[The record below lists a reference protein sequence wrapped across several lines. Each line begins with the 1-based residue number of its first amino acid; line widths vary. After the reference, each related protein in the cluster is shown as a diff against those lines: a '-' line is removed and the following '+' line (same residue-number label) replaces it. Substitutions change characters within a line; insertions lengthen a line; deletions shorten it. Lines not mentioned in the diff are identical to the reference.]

1 MGESSEYDFVVEQDN
16 GMARVQVK
24 PTTFRDGNGYSCAM
38 KDGNGPYKKPSF
50 EFMAASVIPEDVWF
64 IIAENK
70 MRGQWGV
77 ALYPNLENSKY
88 GEYRE
93 AWDLLRG
100 KLPGTI
106 ARIEA
111 CAEEYFPEQP

>member
-1 MGESSEYDFVVEQDN
+1 LGESSGYDFVAEQDN

-38 KDGNGPYKKPSF
+38 KEGNGPYKKPSF

-64 IIAENK
+64 IIPENK

-88 GEYRE
+88 G
-93 AWDLLRG
+93 LRG

-106 ARIEA
+106 ARIET

>member
-1 MGESSEYDFVVEQDN
+1 VVEQDN

-24 PTTFRDGNGYSCAM
+24 STTFRDGNGYSCAM
-38 KDGNGPYKKPSF
+38 KDSNGPYKKPSF

-64 IIAENK
+64 IIRKIKCVGNGAWRCIRIWRIRNMGK
-70 MRGQWGV
+70 
-77 ALYPNLENSKY
+77 
-88 GEYRE
+88 YRE

-100 KLPGTI
+100 KSPGTI

-111 CAEEYFPEQP
+111 CAEECFPEQP

>member
-1 MGESSEYDFVVEQDN
+1 V
-16 GMARVQVK
+16 
-24 PTTFRDGNGYSCAM
+24 
-38 KDGNGPYKKPSF
+38 
-50 EFMAASVIPEDVWF
+50 AAYVIPEDVWF
-64 IIAENK
+64 IIPENK